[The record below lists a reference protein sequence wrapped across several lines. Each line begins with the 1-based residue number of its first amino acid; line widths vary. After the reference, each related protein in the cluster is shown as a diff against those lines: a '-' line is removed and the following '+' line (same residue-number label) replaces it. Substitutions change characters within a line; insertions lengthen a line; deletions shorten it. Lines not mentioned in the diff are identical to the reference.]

1 MGLLELRDKLQK
13 SCKGVHVSLLSDSE
27 IANVS
32 EWLKTPF
39 YDLNRTI
46 SGDLFKGLP
55 EKTLTLVVGQ
65 EHTFKSS
72 FACNSMAEAQK
83 QGYTCIILDTE
94 GAWTK
99 DFIKRWGVDPEKV
112 LYIYTPWVDR
122 VKVVLSQLIVSDEDK
137 AAKKDEKKALKLKKM
152 GKKKVEVVEEK
163 IEVIV
168 NEKEKY
174 FIVLDSLGGLD
185 KIKIV
190 DDALEGTPKAD
201 QGTLQKEIK
210 SMLKMLLNVVKSKDS
225 IAVVT
230 GHYYGNPS
238 GYGDAAQVGGGFAAK
253 LLPDIII
260 AFKKSKLMLGDQ
272 IVGNDITAITLK
284 NRHYPPFNES
294 KVELDYLEGIN
305 PFAGII
311 NLAVDADIIHK
322 GGAGWYTVGDWRKE
336 GKEIVGGKKIQ
347 GDKALLDYLSEDKE
361 AMQTLL
367 ETLNVWLKDTGFSS
381 VNEEI
386 KEAVE
391 SLENANVEIK
401 EVEED
406 AE

>member
-13 SCKGVHVSLLSDSE
+13 SCKGVHVSLLADSE

-32 EWLKTPF
+32 NWLKTPF

-72 FACNSMAEAQK
+72 FACVSMAEAQK
-83 QGYTCIILDTE
+83 QGYTCIILDSE

-99 DFIKRWGVDPEKV
+99 DFISRWGVDPEKV

-122 VKVVLSQLIVSDEDK
+122 VKVVLSQLILTDEEK
-137 AAKKDEKKALKLKKM
+137 AEKKAEKKALKLKKM
-152 GKKKVEVVEEK
+152 GKKKATE
-163 IEVIV
+163 EVIEEV
-168 NEKEKY
+168 KEETKEKEKY
-174 FIVLDSLGGLD
+174 YIVLDSLGGLD

-190 DDALEGTPKAD
+190 EDAVEGTPKAD

-238 GYGDAAQVGGGFAAK
+238 GYGEADQVGGGKAAK

-260 AFKKSKLMLGDQ
+260 AFKKSKLILGDQ

-294 KVELDYLEGIN
+294 KIELDYLDGIN
-305 PFAGII
+305 PLAGII
-311 NLAVDADIIHK
+311 SLAVDSDIIYK
-322 GGAGWYTVGDWRKE
+322 GGAGWYTIGDWKKE

-347 GDKALLDYLSEDKE
+347 GDKALLEYFNQNDNELQK
-361 AMQTLL
+361 LL
-367 ETLNVWLKDTGFSS
+367 EDLNIWLKDTGFSS
-381 VNEEI
+381 INDVI
-386 KEAVE
+386 KENFE
-391 SLENANVEIK
+391 LQENEHIENKNIQ
-401 EVEED
+401 EE
-406 AE
+406 E

>member
-55 EKTLTLVVGQ
+55 EKTLTLVVGD

-99 DFIKRWGVDPEKV
+99 DFIIRWGVDPEKV
-112 LYIYTPWVDR
+112 LYVYTPWVDR
-122 VKVVLSQLIVSDEDK
+122 IKVILSQLIFTDEEK
-137 AAKKDEKKALKLKKM
+137 AAKKEEKKALKLKKM
-152 GKKKVEVVEEK
+152 GKKKIEEKTEEVEVSS
-163 IEVIV
+163 

-190 DDALEGTPKAD
+190 DDALDGTPKAD

-210 SMLKMLLNVVKSKDS
+210 SMLKMLLNVVKSKNS
-225 IAVVT
+225 IAVMT

-238 GYGDAAQVGGGFAAK
+238 GYGDPSMVGGGKAAK

-311 NLAVDADIIHK
+311 TLALEAEMIK
-322 GGAGWYTVGDWRKE
+322 KSGAWYY
-336 GKEIVGGKKIQ
+336 I
-347 GDKALLDYLSEDKE
+347 GDKSFQGEKKLFDYLEEDTEAMDALLVE
-361 AMQTLL
+361 
-367 ETLNVWLKDTGFSS
+367 LNVWLKDTGFSS

-391 SLENANVEIK
+391 SLENANVEITK
-401 EVEED
+401 VEEE